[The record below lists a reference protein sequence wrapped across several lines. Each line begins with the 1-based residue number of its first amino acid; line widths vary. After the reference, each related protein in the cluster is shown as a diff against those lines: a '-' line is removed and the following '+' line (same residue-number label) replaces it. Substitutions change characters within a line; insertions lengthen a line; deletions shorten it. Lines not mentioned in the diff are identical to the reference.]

1 MSALICSDADTPMVS
16 PLARHYLQASRPRSP
31 HLHLWQ
37 AGDTH
42 RLLVSNGS
50 QLFDLPQD
58 LAGRLQ
64 DAVASGSELALL
76 DELGVNNQ
84 PLIDDSVPEVKL
96 HALSL
101 AVAQKCNLGCT
112 YCYAQQ
118 GDFGGSARN
127 MPLENALRAVDALVE
142 QTPPGGRFNL
152 AFMGGEP
159 LINRP
164 VLRAA
169 TQYAVAQ
176 AEAKGLKPL
185 FSITTN
191 GTLLTEEDGA
201 FFEQHGFA
209 VTISL
214 DGVGEQH
221 DQLRPYKGG
230 KGSFERIMRNVRPLL
245 AMQSNMQVSARVTV
259 TPRNLALKEMLD
271 EFLAEGFHSVGFSP
285 MLNAPSG
292 QDEMAREDLEL
303 LLSEMIR
310 CGQAFERAALA
321 GERYAFANM
330 ANALREIDKGTHR
343 PYPCGA
349 GAGYMGVSAEGELY
363 ACHRFVNDE
372 AGLLGNL
379 AQGVDGAK
387 QQAWLSQ
394 RHVHQQSPCN
404 RCWARYQCGGGCHH
418 EVMARER
425 SACDYVRAWLHYCM
439 DAHTR
444 LSSLPK
450 SGQKECLDT

>member
-1 MSALICSDADTPMVS
+1 MELICRSDAPVVS
-16 PLARHYLQASRPRSP
+16 ETARHYLQHSRPRSP
-31 HLHLWQ
+31 HLHLWREGG
-37 AGDTH
+37 AH

-50 QLFDLPQD
+50 QLFDLPDGVAPRIEQ
-58 LAGRLQ
+58 
-64 DAVASGSELALL
+64 AVAEGRELSLL
-76 DELGVNNQ
+76 AELGVNTQ
-84 PLIDDSVPEVKL
+84 PLIDDSLPEVGL

-101 AVAQKCNLGCT
+101 AVAQKCNLGCS

-127 MPLENALRAVDALVE
+127 MPLENALRAVDLLIE
-142 QTPPGGRFNL
+142 QTPQAGRFNL

-159 LINRP
+159 LVNRQ

-169 TQYAVAQ
+169 TLHAAER
-176 AEAKGLKPL
+176 AEARGLKPL

-191 GTLLTEEDGA
+191 GTLLTEADGE

-230 KGSFERIMRNVRPLL
+230 RGSFERIMRNVRPLL
-245 AMQSNMQVSARVTV
+245 AMQRSMQVSARVTV
-259 TPRNLALKEMLD
+259 TPRNLSLQPMLD
-271 EFLAEGFHSVGFSP
+271 AFLAEGFHSVGFSP

-292 QDEMAREDLEL
+292 QDEMAREDLEV

-310 CGQAFERAALA
+310 CGEAFERAAMA
-321 GERYAFANM
+321 GERYAFSNM

-349 GAGYMGVSAEGELY
+349 GAGYMGVSAEGDLY

-372 AGLLGNL
+372 AGRLGNL
-379 AQGVDGAK
+379 GQGVDAAARGD
-387 QQAWLSQ
+387 WLRQ
-394 RHVHQQSPCN
+394 RHVHQQSPCD

-418 EVMARER
+418 EVMQRPRA
-425 SACDYVRAWLHYCM
+425 ACDYVRGWLHYCM
-439 DAHTR
+439 DVHAR
-444 LSSLPK
+444 LSRRPHPGPL
-450 SGQKECLDT
+450 ECLDA